1 MAQPEK
7 WHFLFVTHSG
17 EHPLWA
23 ALKEETAFTSQGL
36 KT

>member
-7 WHFLFVTHSG
+7 WHYLFVTYIG

-23 ALKEETAFTSQGL
+23 ALKEETVFASLEL